1 MNETTQTLRL
11 EPAADPDAIYQI
23 LVDGQGGL
31 NAEQVRA
38 MEARLILLL
47 ANHIGDPEIV
57 AQAVAAARTGLAV
70 HEDPDQPC

>member
-57 AQAVAAARTGLAV
+57 AQAVAAARMGLAV